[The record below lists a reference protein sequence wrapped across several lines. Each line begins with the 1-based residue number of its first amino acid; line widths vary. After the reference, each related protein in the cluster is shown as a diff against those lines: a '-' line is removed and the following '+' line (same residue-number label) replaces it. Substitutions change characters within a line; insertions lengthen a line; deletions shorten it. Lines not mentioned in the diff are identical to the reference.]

1 MKYINLRLHTITKLK
16 PLEKL
21 NAETRSALGESKQN
35 TKVMHSS
42 VTIRS
47 NMPNVKKQN
56 NKIPTGGK
64 KGKLQWNT
72 FENQIKTKVFSCVLF
87 QSAAAA
93 LFSQTQNFT
102 FFFVMGKKKDSKS
115 NNKYTSQRYILETL

>member
-1 MKYINLRLHTITKLK
+1 
-16 PLEKL
+16 
-21 NAETRSALGESKQN
+21 
-35 TKVMHSS
+35 
-42 VTIRS
+42 
-47 NMPNVKKQN
+47 MPNAKKQN